1 MRARVSTRS
10 LGLADK
16 DGKGSRRSPSP
27 TEKHR
32 LASTPINKIMRTQR
46 AFNAGNPVR
55 I

>member
-1 MRARVSTRS
+1 MRAPLSTRS
-10 LGLADK
+10 LELGDK

-46 AFNAGNPVR
+46 ASNAGYPVR